1 MPTLVTDGAATVP
14 FVESADRSLGLAS
27 RELDA
32 LRVAATWYAKYHA
45 SIIAEEA
52 DDESAYAVVR
62 REEYLDL
69 IAALAKLGVRIGV
82 PERLAGLESHAA

>member
-1 MPTLVTDGAATVP
+1 MVTDDAATVHH
-14 FVESADRSLGLAS
+14 VEAADQPLALDP
-27 RELDA
+27 REYEA
-32 LRVAATWYAKYHA
+32 LRGAATWYAKYHA

-69 IAALAKLGVRIGV
+69 IRALAKLGVRIGV
-82 PERLAGLESHAA
+82 PERLADLQSKAA

>member
-1 MPTLVTDGAATVP
+1 MTDGAATVR
-14 FVESADRSLGLAS
+14 FVEPADPPLTLDP
-27 RELDA
+27 RELEA
-32 LRVAATWYAKYHA
+32 LRAAATWYAKYHA

-69 IAALAKLGVRIGV
+69 IRALGKLGVQIGV
-82 PERLAGLESHAA
+82 PERLADLKSQAA